1 MRLSSG
7 CENVWCATVWPSLNA
22 RRASCGYASALRP
35 SKKNDA
41 RAHSRLSVSRTRA
54 VVPGAGPV
62 VEGEH
67 DLLGREREGVMK
79 VLAADARRRRGVD
92 RQDARGAER
101 FGGAGRWSRG

>member
-22 RRASCGYASALRP
+22 RRASCGCASALRP

-41 RAHSRLSVSRTRA
+41 RAHSRLSVENA
-54 VVPGAGPV
+54 GGGAGRGPV

-67 DLLGREREGVMK
+67 DLLGGERESVVKM
-79 VLAADARRRRGVD
+79 LAADARRHRGVD
-92 RQDARGAER
+92 RQNARGAER
-101 FGGAGRWSRG
+101 